1 MSLCRMYTKSR
12 RYKPEQ
18 ADISIVNALAR
29 QPSRTEVDLD
39 ALAADMDR
47 NTAANIDSREHDS
60 FQASY
65 TIMVN

>member
-1 MSLCRMYTKSR
+1 MQNVYQVKKIQTDI
-12 RYKPEQ
+12 Q